1 METTPYILK
10 EFEPFSLET
19 TIEEVRSFF
28 NETTFTHFPVVE
40 NKLLIGLISEN
51 NIEGIDIDENQ
62 KEIGYFQY
70 LFHSFFMEQTIS
82 LIEIITISGTHR
94 TNIIPVINAAKE
106 YLGYYDLI
114 DVLQVYNE
122 TPFLKNE
129 GTVLILEKEAREVSF
144 SEICQIIETNK
155 GKVLGVFISDST
167 PTSFKITLK
176 FSSPDVNEIIQSFRR
191 YEYHILSKH
200 KEDFYLEDLKDRS
213 EYLQKY
219 LNI

>member
-1 METTPYILK
+1 METIPFILK
-10 EFEPFSLET
+10 EFKPFSLET
-19 TIEEVRSFF
+19 TIEEVKSFF

-40 NKLLIGLISEN
+40 NKQLIGLISEN
-51 NIEGIDIDENQ
+51 NVVGIYENE
-62 KEIGYFQY
+62 KELGYFQY
-70 LFHSFFMEQTIS
+70 LFHVFFMEETNS

-94 TNIIPVINAAKE
+94 TNIIPVVTEAKE

-114 DVLQVYNE
+114 DVLNVYNE

-129 GTVLILEKEAREVSF
+129 GTVLLLEKEVQKISF
-144 SEICQIIETNK
+144 SEICQIVETNK
-155 GKVLGVFISDST
+155 GKVLGLFISEST

-191 YEYHILSKH
+191 YEYQILSKH
-200 KEDFYLEDLKDRS
+200 KEDFYLEELKDRS